1 MITSSAPYRSTACS
15 RWPRHTA
22 ISVADIGTT
31 FKDPHIDY
39 AMMAKTYGLY
49 SEGPI
54 GDPKDL
60 APALRRAIEVVK
72 KGEPALLDVVTQPR

>member
-1 MITSSAPYRSTACS
+1 MMAAKRDRGIEN
-15 RWPRHTA
+15 
-22 ISVADIGTT
+22 ADIGTT
-31 FKDPHIDY
+31 FKDPFINY

-72 KGEPALLDVVTQPR
+72 KGEPALLDVLTQPR